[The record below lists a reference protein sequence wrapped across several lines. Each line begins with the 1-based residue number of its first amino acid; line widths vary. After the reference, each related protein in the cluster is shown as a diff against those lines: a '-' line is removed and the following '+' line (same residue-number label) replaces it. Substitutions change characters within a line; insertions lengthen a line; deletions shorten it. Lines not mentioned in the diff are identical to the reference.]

1 MDHGRRA
8 EREAQLHLTN
18 ITHALLPEGAVASCS
33 LVVEHVTPPLR
44 APSDRA
50 AYSRPGTDLPVS
62 FDQRMH
68 VGAGPRPGTW
78 MAVAFELSEPVTRQ
92 VLGAAWLR
100 VIQRHHTLRT
110 VFERRAHQSG
120 SDPLRLYE
128 VAEPLSV
135 VWKEHSTEQHG
146 TRATLNR
153 VLDQGCSPMARPA
166 HRLCVVT
173 PANAEEPVTVV
184 LAADHSHL
192 DAWSLPLLAH
202 DFLQAVKDVSLPA
215 PPPPVASA
223 AAFVEHTR
231 ALATREPAP
240 EMVQQRWQQ
249 ILADGHGTMPI
260 FPLPLGQ
267 LEPAP
272 PETVSTRAVLD
283 VAELAVLESRAE
295 QMGHRLFTL
304 VVCAMTRATL
314 TTSGAPLRAV
324 LPVHSRT
331 EPKWQ
336 DAVGWFITNSVLDSP
351 DPDPS
356 ACRAAVR
363 EALKLG
369 SHALEPIMRPYGGMP
384 VPLGMFMISYLDYR
398 RLPAALPGELNP
410 QHISA
415 SAPTT
420 GVQVWFVVNHSG
432 LQLRARYPQTAV
444 AAESVDRWLSAVMDG
459 LRSMAATRSSPTGA
473 ATLNMN

>member
-1 MDHGRRA
+1 M
-8 EREAQLHLTN
+8 HLTN

-33 LVVEHVTPPLR
+33 LVVQDATSPLQAPPE
-44 APSDRA
+44 RA
-50 AYSRPGTDLPVS
+50 ADSRAGTDLPVS

-68 VGAGPRPGTW
+68 VGAGPRAGTW
-78 MAVAFELSEPVTRQ
+78 MAVAFELPAPVTRQ
-92 VLGAAWLR
+92 VLGTAWLR
-100 VIQRHHTLRT
+100 VIRRHHTLRT
-110 VFERRAHQSG
+110 VFEQREHQSG

-128 VAEPLSV
+128 VPEPLSV
-135 VWKEHSTEQHG
+135 VWREHPSEQHG
-146 TRATLNR
+146 TRAALNQ

-166 HRLCVVT
+166 HRLCVIT
-173 PANAEEPVTVV
+173 PTNTEDPVTVV

-202 DFLQAVKDVSLPA
+202 DFLQAVKDASLPA

-231 ALATREPAP
+231 ALTAREPAP

-249 ILADGHGTMPI
+249 ILADGQGSMPT

-272 PETVSTRAVLD
+272 PEHVSTRAVLD
-283 VAELAVLESRAE
+283 VAELALLEARAE

-331 EPKWQ
+331 EPRWQ
-336 DAVGWFITNSVLDSP
+336 DAVGWFITNSVLDSH
-351 DPDPS
+351 DPDLS

-398 RLPAALPGELNP
+398 RLPAALPVALNP

-432 LQLRARYPQTAV
+432 LQLRARYPRTAI
-444 AAESVDRWLSAVMDG
+444 AEESVDLWLSAVMDD
-459 LRSMAATRSSPTGA
+459 LRAMAATRSSPTDA